1 MSALSFFRF
10 ISRPTEPAESVAVPT
25 QSPSPSGPPVEW
37 YSAEYEGQLAVDVYQ
52 TKSAVVVKSTI
63 AGVKPE
69 DLEVTLNNDV
79 ITLRGRRQPEE
90 EVLPEDYLYREC
102 YWGGFSRSIV
112 LPVEV
117 RADKV
122 QASLKN
128 GILTV
133 ILPKA
138 AKISK
143 SVAVKVAAVE

>member
-1 MSALSFFRF
+1 MSALSLLRF
-10 ISRPTEPAESVAVPT
+10 VSRPTEPVESVVIPAESQRVSA
-25 QSPSPSGPPVEW
+25 PPVEW

-138 AKISK
+138 AKVAK

>member
-1 MSALSFFRF
+1 MSSLSLFRF
-10 ISRPTEPAESVAVPT
+10 VSRPAEPAESVVVPAQT
-25 QSPSPSGPPVEW
+25 SAAAPSPVEW

-52 TKSAVVVKSTI
+52 TKNAVVVKSTI

-79 ITLRGRRQPEE
+79 ITIRGRRQPEE
-90 EVLPEDYLYREC
+90 EVLAEDYLYREC

-117 RADKV
+117 KPDKV

-138 AKISK
+138 SRGSK
-143 SVAVKVAAVE
+143 SVAVKVASEE